1 MTSASSSLA
10 SPFFDPSKPVLVVG
24 GRGFVG
30 SHVVRALVGAGIP
43 VHVYGLPMQ
52 DDLLRDIA
60 GRFGETEGSVEDS
73 AGIEAAI
80 ETSGAG
86 AVVTTAAFS
95 SGKQGMMRSG
105 DVDAEKAMAVNV
117 EGFRRTLE
125 ASRRQGIKRVVW
137 ADSTVVYGPAVLYR
151 KERVDEDDERRPT
164 TFYGLTKM
172 LGEDIAQYYRDRFD
186 MDVVGLRMS
195 LLLGP
200 GLWYQ
205 GAASAISGVI
215 RNAAPDAVHK
225 VSFHDVAID
234 LMHVADVAR
243 ATVLALRSPA
253 RLAPFYNINGFTA
266 SLSEIARRVE
276 ARVPGYC
283 VDHEIVEAPLT
294 FPLISDARFRGAT
307 GYAPAH
313 ALDDVIAE
321 LTQSGA
327 AA

>member
-1 MTSASSSLA
+1 MTSSSSL
-10 SPFFDPSKPVLVVG
+10 FDPSKPVLVIG

-30 SHVVRALVGAGIP
+30 SHIVRALVGAGIP

-52 DDLLRDIA
+52 DDLLGDLA
-60 GRFGETEGSVEDS
+60 GRFGETEGSVEDC
-73 AGIEAAI
+73 AGIESAI
-80 ETSGAG
+80 ERTGAG
-86 AVVTTAAFS
+86 AVVTTAAFA
-95 SGKQGMMRSG
+95 SGTQGMMRSG
-105 DVDAEKAMAVNV
+105 DVDAERAMAINV

-125 ASRRQGIKRVVW
+125 ASRRSGLKRVVW
-137 ADSTVVYGPAVLYR
+137 ADSTVVYGPAALYR
-151 KERVDEDDERRPT
+151 RERVDEDDERRPT
-164 TFYGLTKM
+164 TFYGLTKV
-172 LGEDIAQYYRDRFD
+172 LAEDIAQYYRDRFG

-215 RNAAPDAVHK
+215 RNAAPGAVHK
-225 VSFHDVAID
+225 VSFHDTAID

-243 ATVLALRSPA
+243 ATFLALRSPN

-266 SLSEIARRVE
+266 SLGEIARRVE
-276 ARVPGYC
+276 NRVPEYR

-294 FPLISDARFRGAT
+294 FPLIDDRRFRDAT
-307 GYAPAH
+307 GYAPAY

-321 LTQSGA
+321 LTRDGA